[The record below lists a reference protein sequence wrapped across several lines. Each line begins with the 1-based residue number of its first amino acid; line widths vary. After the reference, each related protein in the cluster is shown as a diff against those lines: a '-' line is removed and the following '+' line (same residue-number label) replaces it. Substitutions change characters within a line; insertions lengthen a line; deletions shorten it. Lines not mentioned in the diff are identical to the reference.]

1 MSMFSFAF
9 ELIDGAQNEAMYRF
23 FPDRLHARGASGTV
37 RINAL
42 DWSHSIVDP
51 SGAEDLGA
59 VSSDEGCISHLI
71 PRLKARYDELGA
83 WPALVDFIA

>member
-1 MSMFSFAF
+1 MTMFSFAF
-9 ELIDGAQNEAMYRF
+9 ELVDGAQSEALYRF

-42 DWSHSIVDP
+42 DWTYLIVDP
-51 SGAEDLGA
+51 SEAEDRGA

-71 PRLKARYDELGA
+71 PRLRTKYNELGM

>member
-9 ELIDGAQNEAMYRF
+9 ELIDGAQNEAMYRL

-42 DWSHSIVDP
+42 DWSYSIVDP
-51 SGAEDLGA
+51 SRAEDLGA

-71 PRLKARYDELGA
+71 PRLRVRYEELGA
-83 WPALVDFIA
+83 WPSLVNFIA

>member
-1 MSMFSFAF
+1 MTMFSFAL
-9 ELIDGAQNEAMYRF
+9 ELVEGTRDEALYRF

-42 DWSHSIVDP
+42 DWSYVIVDP
-51 SGAEDLGA
+51 SQAEDQGA

-71 PRLKARYDELGA
+71 PRLRTRYNEPGM